1 MPFKNKFISHYYSLP
16 TLTLKTYSI
25 SCLFIMSILM
35 GCSTT
40 TPKSD
45 IKEGYTS
52 NVIEREKHLALLTSW
67 QVKGKIAFI
76 NSEERQ
82 SASLYWNKVE
92 KDQQLNLTTY
102 LGINVLKLTSESN
115 KHVIEVDGKTFK
127 GSDLD
132 NLINSLVNIRF
143 PAEALSYWIKA
154 IPYSN
159 NDKLTFTPQTQL
171 PLTLTSQYNGYHWDI
186 KYSSYQTKIFDK
198 KVIALP
204 NKIKITSGDLTINIA
219 INHWTI

>member
-1 MPFKNKFISHYYSLP
+1 
-16 TLTLKTYSI
+16 
-25 SCLFIMSILM
+25 MSILM
-35 GCSTT
+35 GCSSTT

-92 KDQQLNLTTY
+92 KNQQLNLTAY

-115 KHVIEVDGKTFK
+115 EHVIEVDGKTFK

-171 PLTLTSQYNGYHWDI
+171 PSTLTSQYNGYHWDI

>member
-1 MPFKNKFISHYYSLP
+1 MPFKNTFISHRQSLP
-16 TLTLKTYSI
+16 TMTLKAFTI
-25 SCLFIMSILM
+25 FCLFIMSILM

-52 NVIEREKHLALLTSW
+52 NVIEREKNLALLTSW
-67 QVKGKIAFI
+67 QVKGKMAFI
-76 NSEERQ
+76 NSEERK
-82 SASLYWNKVE
+82 SASLYWNKAE
-92 KDQQLNLTTY
+92 KNQQLNLTTY
-102 LGINVLKLTSESN
+102 LGINVLKLTSSDEL
-115 KHVIEVDGKTFK
+115 HVIEVDGKSYE

-132 NLINSLVNIRF
+132 ELIHSLVNIRF

-159 NDKLTFTPQTQL
+159 NDKLTFNPQTQL

-186 KYSSYQTKIFDK
+186 KYSSYQTKTINK
-198 KVIALP
+198 KVITLP

-219 INHWTI
+219 IKHWTI